1 MSKQAI
7 ELLRPHRHAGR
18 DYQPGQVLRLPA
30 HKADWLVAKG
40 VARDA
45 AKPPAAPAAAAAAP
59 AAPAPAAKN
68 K

>member
-30 HKADWLVAKG
+30 HKTT
-40 VARDA
+40 
-45 AKPPAAPAAAAAAP
+45 PH
-59 AAPAPAAKN
+59 
-68 K
+68 

>member
-7 ELLRPHRHAGR
+7 ELQRPHRHAGR

-30 HKADWLVAKG
+30 NKAEWLIAKG
-40 VARDA
+40 VAKDA
-45 AKPPAAPAAAAAAP
+45 AKAPAAPAPAAAAP
-59 AAPAPAAKN
+59 AAPAPAAKS

>member
-40 VARDA
+40 VAKDA
-45 AKPPAAPAAAAAAP
+45 AKPPVVPAQANGAGDKP
-59 AAPAPAAKN
+59 AAPAKAK
-68 K
+68 

>member
-18 DYQPGQVLRLPA
+18 DYQPGQVLRLPV

-40 VARDA
+40 VAKDA
-45 AKPPAAPAAAAAAP
+45 AKAPPAPVQAGAPLDKPAAPAK
-59 AAPAPAAKN
+59 AK
-68 K
+68 